1 VVEAIA
7 DRASRIVY
15 LSAQAAAER
24 PDSFWATVERQIE
37 GSGAAWTFLR
47 PTGFA
52 ANTLMWAP
60 QIRESDVVRWPNGD
74 AARSLIHERDIAAV
88 AARALTEDG
97 HAGARYVRSGPAAL
111 TQREQLQAIGAALGG
126 SLRWEELGREEA
138 HAQLTAAFGDPA
150 FAESALNTWAGVV
163 ARPERVTE
171 TVREVTGAP
180 AHTFVEW
187 AADHADDFRHV

>member
-24 PDSFWATVERQIE
+24 PDWFWATVERQIE

-60 QIRESDVVRWPNGD
+60 QIRESDVVRWPYGD

-88 AARALTEDG
+88 AARALT
-97 HAGARYVRSGPAAL
+97 ARRLTRS
-111 TQREQLQAIGAALGG
+111 
-126 SLRWEELGREEA
+126 
-138 HAQLTAAFGDPA
+138 
-150 FAESALNTWAGVV
+150 
-163 ARPERVTE
+163 
-171 TVREVTGAP
+171 
-180 AHTFVEW
+180 
-187 AADHADDFRHV
+187 